1 MDLLL
6 IKYGHGEP
14 INGDVPACQ
23 HIKETS
29 SAYFPLFHSSPPGNR
44 LQQFICTLDTQRG
57 LPRILTDVSYVRLW
71 MRCTGLDTKEVRT
84 AKVFWWGV
92 MPAHSHGHRM

>member
-1 MDLLL
+1 MVMSLLV
-6 IKYGHGEP
+6 
-14 INGDVPACQ
+14 NTSRRQVQ
-23 HIKETS
+23 HIFLSFIQAHQETVFNNS
-29 SAYFPLFHSSPPGNR
+29 SAR
-44 LQQFICTLDTQRG
+44 LTRSVGCRE
-57 LPRILTDVSYVRLW
+57 ILTDVSYVRLW